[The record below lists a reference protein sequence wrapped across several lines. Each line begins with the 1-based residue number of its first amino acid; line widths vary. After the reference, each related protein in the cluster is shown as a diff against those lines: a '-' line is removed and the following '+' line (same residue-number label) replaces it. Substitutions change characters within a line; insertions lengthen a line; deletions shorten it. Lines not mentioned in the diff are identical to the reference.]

1 MYVIYPADEVV
12 SLTYSSQSLPRPR
25 QRPTLDIIYGPPPR
39 APYSALPLPRTP
51 TLSCDKTH
59 LKTAPPEPPE
69 RAPASPTPSLERPK
83 LRERTK
89 AKLLKKLGRHED
101 TEFGKIVRTPA
112 PDEFELPAPL
122 PTPAF
127 SRKNIFDRDFDAL
140 FEVANSPQFGAH
152 IRVTTPEPDRRSDL
166 SAAHFPTP
174 TASTLSLLPPRPQSE
189 PSSSPATSAR
199 TSTPS
204 TPTPQRSST
213 EGPPKPKKVS
223 FFRKLSRAREQS
235 VPPRS
240 TNMQQ
245 QPSVEMALR
254 ELTHP
259 THNEQLK
266 NQQQVTFKL
275 VKTVADFTT
284 QLSQLYE
291 HHSTELQVLVASF
304 RKRSSELRKERATCP
319 SSLFHTWE
327 TLLQEVEADVIGF
340 NNAAQSLERLV
351 STPLIERTFHMKV
364 QARKLF
370 AHREGCEV
378 ILGKADDQLNKS
390 RQDYRGAFLNYCN
403 NPTPATLAT
412 YYDSH
417 NTYVQQLTATNAM
430 LDQYHKHT
438 LPTIL
443 QELEEILT
451 DVTSAVS
458 EAICQEGE
466 IITDKSNNQ
475 LRRYESLCAQ
485 ARAVSSTAD
494 LAHLARTLLTA
505 TPPMRP
511 PKRAFLPPYPPDADD
526 PPLDVPAESMPPIL
540 RGEILL
546 DRMGG
551 QARVNYEQLKK
562 DAMDLEIQIKQLQ
575 ESLDQLGRHQSR
587 GIESNL
593 YNKVN
598 EIQEDISVKKYDY
611 RATQLHLAAVR
622 AQRELFA
629 AKADSGAAAVDR
641 KLSSSSAGS
650 MKNKW
655 LKAFR
660 SLKPPSA
667 PPPHAAPPD
676 KKNQMY
682 HAVSTVMAMRRN
694 GAARDAMRAGGD
706 SEAHNFQEYT
716 YKKITPCDVCSQVL
730 RGHTRQGLRCR
741 LCKLNVHTDCMPQ
754 VGRCQTKSRLLRRQK
769 STSEIESHRVLET
782 AFDDEKEEV
791 DQTYQVLKRANEIGK
806 PGGGGESRGGPVVRV
821 SAPDETPPARSPARP
836 SAGLAVAPQPVS
848 SSSAPHSPRRQKL
861 NLRMKSL
868 SLDSPECGE
877 LRRRPAR
884 DQTSQGSRVLCNCRA
899 VCMRHGFN
907 RINNYA
913 IHSYTRSSPSS
924 PVHSRRM
931 LTARVGRMSSVE
943 LPDEPDKSLS
953 SNSASPCPS
962 PVKQMSKH
970 QRLLPTNLYVVLYN
984 FKSRHADELDL
995 KAGYK
1000 VTVIDTSDPDWWK
1013 GKCLGKI
1020 GYFPSKYCTKLQAGE
1035 RALQVTHNLQ
1045 VSDGDT
1051 GMMLL
1056 RDQIVIQVGEEVDGM
1071 MLIRSGDNR
1080 QAVCPVKFLQEV

>member
-12 SLTYSSQSLPRPR
+12 SLTYSSPSAPRPR
-25 QRPTLDIIYGPPPR
+25 PRPTLDIIVDLPPHAPSEAQAPTPPPAPTR
-39 APYSALPLPRTP
+39 ALTVP
-51 TLSCDKTH
+51 
-59 LKTAPPEPPE
+59 KTAPPELAP
-69 RAPASPTPSLERPK
+69 RAPASPTPSSERPAK
-83 LRERTK
+83 PRDRTK
-89 AKLLKKLGRHED
+89 KLFKKLGRHED
-101 TEFGKIVRTPA
+101 NEFGKIVRTPA

-140 FEVANSPQFGAH
+140 FEVASTPEFCAN
-152 IRVTTPEPDRRSDL
+152 IRVTTPEPDRRSDV
-166 SAAHFPTP
+166 SAPHFPSP
-174 TASTLSLLPPRPQSE
+174 STSSLSLLPPRPQSE
-189 PSSSPATSAR
+189 PTAN
-199 TSTPS
+199 STPAQTSPQS
-204 TPTPQRSST
+204 TPPAQRSSI
-213 EGPPKPKKVS
+213 EGSSPKPKKVS
-223 FFRKLSRAREQS
+223 FFRKFSRSRET
-235 VPPRS
+235 PS
-240 TNMQQ
+240 TSAKMQ
-245 QPSVEMALR
+245 QPSIEMALR

-259 THNEQLK
+259 SHNEQLK

-284 QLSQLYE
+284 QLSQVYE
-291 HHSTELQVLVASF
+291 RHSSELQVLVATF
-304 RKRSSELRKERATCP
+304 RKRNSELRKERASCP

-327 TLLQEVEADVIGF
+327 TFLQEVDADVMGF
-340 NNAAQSLERLV
+340 NNAASSLERTV
-351 STPLIERTFHMKV
+351 AVPLIEKTFHMKV

-390 RQDYRGAFLNYCN
+390 RQEYRTAFLNYCDN
-403 NPTPATLAT
+403 ASPVNLAT

-417 NTYVQQLTATNAM
+417 NNYVQQLTATNAM
-430 LDQYHKHT
+430 IEQYHNHT

-451 DVTSAVS
+451 DVTTAVS
-458 EAICQEGE
+458 DAICQDGE
-466 IITDKSNNQ
+466 IMSEKCTHQ
-475 LRRYESLCAQ
+475 LRRYESLCTQ

-494 LAHLARTLLTA
+494 LAHLARTLLTNQ
-505 TPPMRP
+505 PPMRAP
-511 PKRAFLPPYPPDADD
+511 IRAFLPPYPPEPDD
-526 PPLDVPAESMPPIL
+526 SPIDVPAETMPPVL
-540 RGEILL
+540 RGEMLL

-551 QARVNYEQLKK
+551 GQARLNYEQLRK
-562 DAMDLEIQIKQLQ
+562 DAIDLELQIKQLQ
-575 ESLDQLGRHQSR
+575 EGLESLMRLQNR
-587 GIESNL
+587 GLESNI
-593 YNKVN
+593 YSKVN
-598 EIQEDISVKKYDY
+598 EIQEEISMKKYDY

-629 AKADSGAAAVDR
+629 AKADSSTVDR

-667 PPPHAAPPD
+667 PPPHAAPD
-676 KKNQMY
+676 K
-682 HAVSTVMAMRRN
+682 RN
-694 GAARDAMRAGGD
+694 GASRDAMRGVD

-741 LCKLNVHTDCMPQ
+741 VCKMNVHTDCMPQ
-754 VGRCQTKSRLLRRQK
+754 VGKCQTKSRLLRRQK
-769 STSEIESHRVLET
+769 STSEIEAHRVQDPGYEEET
-782 AFDDEKEEV
+782 
-791 DQTYQVLKRANEIGK
+791 
-806 PGGGGESRGGPVVRV
+806 
-821 SAPDETPPARSPARP
+821 
-836 SAGLAVAPQPVS
+836 
-848 SSSAPHSPRRQKL
+848 PHSPRRQKL

-884 DQTSQGSRVLCNCRA
+884 DQPSQSSKVLYNRTY
-899 VCMRHGFN
+899 CMRYGSL
-907 RINNYA
+907 RVNNAVYN
-913 IHSYTRSSPSS
+913 SQSSPSS
-924 PVHSRRM
+924 PVHSRRLLNTRM
-931 LTARVGRMSSVE
+931 GRMSSVE

-962 PVKQMSKH
+962 PVKQPTKH
-970 QRLLPTNLYVVLYN
+970 QRLLPTNLYVILYN

-1013 GKCLGKI
+1013 GKCLGKV

-1035 RALQVTHNLQ
+1035 RPLQVTHNLQ
-1045 VSDGDT
+1045 VTDGDN
-1051 GMMLL
+1051 GLMLL
-1056 RDQIVIQVGEEVDGM
+1056 RDQIVIQVGDEVDGM
-1071 MLIRSGDNR
+1071 VMIRAGDNR
-1080 QAVCPVKFLQEV
+1080 QGVCPVKFLQEV

>member
-12 SLTYSSQSLPRPR
+12 SLTYSSHSLPRPR
-25 QRPTLDIIYGPPPR
+25 QRPTLDILVGPLLSLPSSTHP
-39 APYSALPLPRTP
+39 LPLAP
-51 TLSCDKTH
+51 TLVCGNS
-59 LKTAPPEPPE
+59 LKTAPPEPAE
-69 RAPASPTPSLERPK
+69 RAPASPTPSLDRSSK
-83 LRERTK
+83 VRERTK
-89 AKLLKKLGRHED
+89 AKLFKKLGRHENND
-101 TEFGKIVRTPA
+101 FGKIVRTPA

-140 FEVANSPQFGAH
+140 FEVASTPQFGAN
-152 IRVTTPEPDRRSDL
+152 IRVTTPEPDHRPDV
-166 SAAHFPTP
+166 SASHFPSP
-174 TASTLSLLPPRPQSE
+174 AESSLSLLPPRPNSE
-189 PSSSPATSAR
+189 PTPSPGNSTR
-199 TSTPS
+199 TS
-204 TPTPQRSST
+204 TPQRSSL
-213 EGPPKPKKVS
+213 EGTNSKSKKVS
-223 FFRKLSRAREQS
+223 FFRRLGRSKDST
-235 VPPRS
+235 PPRRTS
-240 TNMQQ
+240 SFTMQ

-259 THNEQLK
+259 IHNEQLK

-275 VKTVADFTT
+275 VKTVSDFTT

-291 HHSTELQVLVASF
+291 RHSSELQILVANF
-304 RKRSSELRKERATCP
+304 RKRNSELRKERATCP

-327 TLLQEVEADVIGF
+327 TLLQEIEADVIGY
-340 NNAAQSLERLV
+340 NNASSSLERIV
-351 STPLIERTFHMKV
+351 ATPLIEKTFHMKV

-378 ILGKADDQLNKS
+378 ILGKADDQLTKS
-390 RQDYRGAFLNYCN
+390 RQDYRAAFLTYCN
-403 NPTPATLAT
+403 SPNSAALAT

-417 NTYVQQLTATNAM
+417 NNYVQQLTATNAM
-430 LDQYHKHT
+430 LEQYHKHT

-451 DVTSAVS
+451 EVTTAVS
-458 EAICQEGE
+458 DAICQGGE
-466 IITDKSNNQ
+466 IITEKCNTQ

-505 TPPMRP
+505 QPPMKP
-511 PKRAFLPPYPPDADD
+511 PKRAFLPPYPPEPDD
-526 PPLDVPAESMPPIL
+526 PPLDVPAESMPPVL
-540 RGEILL
+540 REEMLL
-546 DRMGG
+546 DRMAGG
-551 QARVNYEQLKK
+551 QARLSYEQLRK
-562 DAMDLEIQIKQLQ
+562 DAQDLETQIKLLQ
-575 ESLDQLGRHQSR
+575 DGLDSLARHQNR
-587 GIESNL
+587 GLENSV
-593 YNKVN
+593 YSKVN
-598 EIQEDISVKKYDY
+598 EIQEDMSIKKYEY

-622 AQRELFA
+622 AQRDLFA
-629 AKADSGAAAVDR
+629 AKADSASGVDR

-667 PPPHAAPPD
+667 PPPHVPD

-694 GAARDAMRAGGD
+694 GAARESMRSGD

-741 LCKLNVHTDCMPQ
+741 LCKMNVHTDCMPQ
-754 VGRCQTKSRLLRRQK
+754 VGKCQTKSRLLRRQK
-769 STSEIESHRVLET
+769 STSEIESHRVQET
-782 AFDDEKEEV
+782 AFEDERAGDGWLPGQRLTKISFKKSVEFDD
-791 DQTYQVLKRANEIGK
+791 DFD
-806 PGGGGESRGGPVVRV
+806 SFC
-821 SAPDETPPARSPARP
+821 DE
-836 SAGLAVAPQPVS
+836 
-848 SSSAPHSPRRQKL
+848 APHSPRRQKL

-884 DQTSQGSRVLCNCRA
+884 DQQPSQGSRVLCYCRA
-899 VCMRHGFN
+899 NCMRYGFP
-907 RINNYA
+907 RISN
-913 IHSYTRSSPSS
+913 HLVHRYTCSSPSS
-924 PVHSRRM
+924 PVHSRKLLNTRG
-931 LTARVGRMSSVE
+931 GRMSSVE

-962 PVKQMSKH
+962 PVKQQSKH
-970 QRLLPTNLYVVLYN
+970 QRLLPTNLYVILYN

-1035 RALQVTHNLQ
+1035 RPLQVTHNLQ
-1045 VSDGDT
+1045 VSDGDN
-1051 GMMLL
+1051 GLMLL
-1056 RDQIVIQVGEEVDGM
+1056 RDQIVIQVGDEVDGM
-1071 MLIRSGDNR
+1071 VMIRSGDNR
-1080 QAVCPVKFLQEV
+1080 QGVCPIKFLQEV

>member
-12 SLTYSSQSLPRPR
+12 SLTYSSPSAPRPR
-25 QRPTLDIIYGPPPR
+25 PRPTLDIIVDLPPHAPSEAQAPTPPPAPTR
-39 APYSALPLPRTP
+39 ALTVP
-51 TLSCDKTH
+51 
-59 LKTAPPEPPE
+59 KTAPPELAP
-69 RAPASPTPSLERPK
+69 RAPASPTPSSERPAK
-83 LRERTK
+83 PRDRTK
-89 AKLLKKLGRHED
+89 KLFKKLGRHED
-101 TEFGKIVRTPA
+101 NEFGKIVRTPA

-140 FEVANSPQFGAH
+140 FEVASTPEFCAN
-152 IRVTTPEPDRRSDL
+152 IRVTTPEPDRRSDV
-166 SAAHFPTP
+166 SAPHFPSP
-174 TASTLSLLPPRPQSE
+174 STSSLSLLPPRPQSE
-189 PSSSPATSAR
+189 PTAN
-199 TSTPS
+199 STPAQTSPQS
-204 TPTPQRSST
+204 TPPAQRSSI
-213 EGPPKPKKVS
+213 EGSSPKPKKVS
-223 FFRKLSRAREQS
+223 FFRKFSRSRET
-235 VPPRS
+235 PS
-240 TNMQQ
+240 TSAKMQ
-245 QPSVEMALR
+245 QPSIEMALR

-259 THNEQLK
+259 SHNEQLK

-284 QLSQLYE
+284 QLSQVYE
-291 HHSTELQVLVASF
+291 RHSSELQVLVATF
-304 RKRSSELRKERATCP
+304 RKRNSELRKERASCP

-327 TLLQEVEADVIGF
+327 TFLQEVDADVMGF
-340 NNAAQSLERLV
+340 NNAASSLERTV
-351 STPLIERTFHMKV
+351 AVPLIEKTFHMKV

-390 RQDYRGAFLNYCN
+390 RQEYRTAFLNYCDN
-403 NPTPATLAT
+403 ASPVNLAT

-417 NTYVQQLTATNAM
+417 NNYVQQLTATNAM
-430 LDQYHKHT
+430 IEQYHNHT

-451 DVTSAVS
+451 DVTTAVS
-458 EAICQEGE
+458 DAICQDGE
-466 IITDKSNNQ
+466 IMSEKCTHQ
-475 LRRYESLCAQ
+475 LRRYESLCTQ

-494 LAHLARTLLTA
+494 LAHLARTLLTNQ
-505 TPPMRP
+505 PPMRAP
-511 PKRAFLPPYPPDADD
+511 IRAFLPPYPPEPDD
-526 PPLDVPAESMPPIL
+526 SPIDVPAETMPPVL
-540 RGEILL
+540 RGEMLL

-551 QARVNYEQLKK
+551 GQARLNYEQLRK
-562 DAMDLEIQIKQLQ
+562 DAIDLELQIKQLQ
-575 ESLDQLGRHQSR
+575 EGLESLMRLQNR
-587 GIESNL
+587 GLESNI
-593 YNKVN
+593 YSKVN
-598 EIQEDISVKKYDY
+598 EIQEEISMKKYDY

-629 AKADSGAAAVDR
+629 AKADSSTVDR

-667 PPPHAAPPD
+667 PPPHAAPD
-676 KKNQMY
+676 K
-682 HAVSTVMAMRRN
+682 RN
-694 GAARDAMRAGGD
+694 GASRDAMRGVD

-741 LCKLNVHTDCMPQ
+741 VCKMNVHTDCMPQ
-754 VGRCQTKSRLLRRQK
+754 VGKCQTKSRLLRRQK
-769 STSEIESHRVLET
+769 STSEIEAHRVQDPGYEE
-782 AFDDEKEEV
+782 EKEEV
-791 DQTYQVLKRANEIGK
+791 DLTYQVLKRANEIAK
-806 PGGGGESRGGPVVRV
+806 PGGPVVRV
-821 SAPDETPPARSPARP
+821 SAPEEPPPSRSPARP
-836 SAGLAVAPQPVS
+836 STGLAVAPQQIS
-848 SSSAPHSPRRQKL
+848 SSSGSMRNSKSAQMLRQADRASPSPIPAPHSPRRQKL

-884 DQTSQGSRVLCNCRA
+884 DQPSQSSKVL
-899 VCMRHGFN
+899 
-907 RINNYA
+907 
-913 IHSYTRSSPSS
+913 SPSS
-924 PVHSRRM
+924 PVHSRRLLNTRM
-931 LTARVGRMSSVE
+931 GRMSSVE

-962 PVKQMSKH
+962 PVKQPTKH
-970 QRLLPTNLYVVLYN
+970 QRLLPTNLYVILYN

-1013 GKCLGKI
+1013 GKCLGKV

-1035 RALQVTHNLQ
+1035 RPLQVTHNLQ
-1045 VSDGDT
+1045 VTDGDN
-1051 GMMLL
+1051 GLMLL
-1056 RDQIVIQVGEEVDGM
+1056 RDQIVIQVGDEVDGM
-1071 MLIRSGDNR
+1071 VMIRAGDNR
-1080 QAVCPVKFLQEV
+1080 QGVCPVKFLQEV

>member
-12 SLTYSSQSLPRPR
+12 SLTYSSHSLPRPR
-25 QRPTLDIIYGPPPR
+25 QRPTLDIIFGPPP
-39 APYSALPLPRTP
+39 PVPSSANFLTP
-51 TLSCDKTH
+51 TPTPPRAASVP
-59 LKTAPPEPPE
+59 KTAPPEPAE
-69 RAPASPTPSLERPK
+69 RTPASPTPSLERPAK

-101 TEFGKIVRTPA
+101 NEFGKIIRTPA

-140 FEVANSPQFGAH
+140 FEVASTPEFCAN
-152 IRVTTPEPDRRSDL
+152 IRVTTPEPDRRSDV
-166 SAAHFPTP
+166 SAAHFPSP
-174 TASTLSLLPPRPQSE
+174 TASSLSLLPPRPQSE
-189 PSSSPATSAR
+189 PAPSSSPSPSAR
-199 TSTPS
+199 TSSLS
-204 TPTPQRSST
+204 TPPTQRSSF
-213 EGPPKPKKVS
+213 EAGSNSKPKKVS
-223 FFRKLSRAREQS
+223 FFRKLSRAKEASPSR
-235 VPPRS
+235 PA
-240 TNMQQ
+240 TMQ
-245 QPSVEMALR
+245 QPSIEMALR

-259 THNEQLK
+259 AHNDQLK

-275 VKTVADFTT
+275 VKTVTDFTT

-291 HHSTELQVLVASF
+291 RHSSELQLLVSTF
-304 RKRSSELRKERATCP
+304 RKRNSDLRKERASCP

-327 TLLQEVEADVIGF
+327 TLLQEVEADVVCY
-340 NNAAQSLERLV
+340 NNAASSLERV
-351 STPLIERTFHMKV
+351 VATPLLEKTFHMKV

-390 RQDYRGAFLNYCN
+390 RQDYRTAFLNYCN
-403 NPTPATLAT
+403 NSNPVNLAT

-417 NTYVQQLTATNAM
+417 NNYVQQLTATNAM
-430 LDQYHKHT
+430 IEQYHKHT

-451 DVTSAVS
+451 DVTTAVS
-458 EAICQEGE
+458 DAICQEGE
-466 IITDKSNNQ
+466 IMTDKSNNQ

-494 LAHLARTLLTA
+494 LAHLARTLLTNQ
-505 TPPMRP
+505 PPMRTP
-511 PKRAFLPPYPPDADD
+511 LRAFLPPYPPEPDD
-526 PPLDVPAESMPPIL
+526 PPLDVAAESMPPVL
-540 RGEILL
+540 RGEMLL

-551 QARVNYEQLKK
+551 GQARLNYEQLRK
-562 DAMDLEIQIKQLQ
+562 DAQDLELQIKQLQ
-575 ESLDQLGRHQSR
+575 DGLDSLARLQARSLEGS
-587 GIESNL
+587 L

-629 AKADSGAAAVDR
+629 AKADSSTTAADR

-694 GAARDAMRAGGD
+694 GAARDMRSGGD
-706 SEAHNFQEYT
+706 TDAHNFQEYT

-741 LCKLNVHTDCMPQ
+741 ICKMNVHTDCMPQ
-754 VGRCQTKSRLLRRQK
+754 VGKCQTKSRLLRRQK
-769 STSEIESHRVLET
+769 STSEIEAHRIQDA
-782 AFDDEKEEV
+782 AFDEEKEEV
-791 DQTYQVLKRANEIGK
+791 DQTYQVLKRANEIAK
-806 PGGGGESRGGPVVRV
+806 PGGGAGGGGPIVRV
-821 SAPDETPPARSPARP
+821 SAPEEPPPARSPARP

-877 LRRRPAR
+877 LRRRPR
-884 DQTSQGSRVLCNCRA
+884 DQPSQGDYRTY
-899 VCMRHGFN
+899 CMKYGSN
-907 RINNYA
+907 RISNPMFHN
-913 IHSYTRSSPSS
+913 HVHTQSSPSS
-924 PVHSRRM
+924 PVHSRR
-931 LTARVGRMSSVE
+931 LLSARGGRMSSVE

-962 PVKQMSKH
+962 PVKQHSKH
-970 QRLLPTNLYVVLYN
+970 QRLLPTNLYVILYN

-1000 VTVIDTSDPDWWK
+1000 VTVIDTTDPDWWK

-1020 GYFPSKYCTKLQAGE
+1020 GYFPSKYCMRLQAGE
-1035 RALQVTHNLQ
+1035 RPLQVTHNLQ
-1045 VSDGDT
+1045 VSDGDN
-1051 GMMLL
+1051 GLMLL
-1056 RDQIVIQVGEEVDGM
+1056 RDQIVVQVGDEVDGM
-1071 MLIRSGDNR
+1071 VMIRNGDNR
-1080 QAVCPVKFLQEV
+1080 TGVCPVKFLQEV

>member
-12 SLTYSSQSLPRPR
+12 SLTYSSHSLPRPR
-25 QRPTLDIIYGPPPR
+25 QRPTLDLIFGPPP
-39 APYSALPLPRTP
+39 PVPSSANFLTP
-51 TLSCDKTH
+51 TPAPPRAASVP
-59 LKTAPPEPPE
+59 KTAPPEPAE
-69 RAPASPTPSLERPK
+69 RAPASPTPSLERPAK

-101 TEFGKIVRTPA
+101 NEFGKIIRTPA

-140 FEVANSPQFGAH
+140 FEVASTPEFCAN
-152 IRVTTPEPDRRSDL
+152 IRVTTPEPDRRSDV
-166 SAAHFPTP
+166 SAAHFPSP
-174 TASTLSLLPPRPQSE
+174 TSSSLSLLPPRPQSE
-189 PSSSPATSAR
+189 PAPSSSPSPSAR
-199 TSTPS
+199 TSSLS
-204 TPTPQRSST
+204 TPPTQRSSF
-213 EGPPKPKKVS
+213 EGSNSKPKKVS
-223 FFRKLSRAREQS
+223 FFRKLSRAKEPSPSR
-235 VPPRS
+235 PP
-240 TNMQQ
+240 TMQ
-245 QPSVEMALR
+245 QPSIEMALR

-259 THNEQLK
+259 AHNDQLK

-275 VKTVADFTT
+275 VKTVTDFTT

-291 HHSTELQVLVASF
+291 RHSSELQLLVSTF
-304 RKRSSELRKERATCP
+304 RKRNSDLRKERASCP

-327 TLLQEVEADVIGF
+327 TLLQEVEADVVCY
-340 NNAAQSLERLV
+340 NNAASSLERV
-351 STPLIERTFHMKV
+351 VATPLIEKTFHMKV

-390 RQDYRGAFLNYCN
+390 RQDYRTAFLNYCN
-403 NPTPATLAT
+403 NSNPVNLAT

-417 NTYVQQLTATNAM
+417 NNYVQQLTATNAM
-430 LDQYHKHT
+430 IEQYHKHT

-451 DVTSAVS
+451 DVTTAVS
-458 EAICQEGE
+458 DAICQEGE
-466 IITDKSNNQ
+466 IMTDKSNNQ

-494 LAHLARTLLTA
+494 LAHLARTLLNNQ
-505 TPPMRP
+505 PPMRTP
-511 PKRAFLPPYPPDADD
+511 LRAFLPPYPPEPDD
-526 PPLDVPAESMPPIL
+526 PPLDVAAESMPPVL
-540 RGEILL
+540 RGEMLL

-551 QARVNYEQLKK
+551 GQARLNYEQLRK
-562 DAMDLEIQIKQLQ
+562 DAQDLELQIKQLQ
-575 ESLDQLGRHQSR
+575 DGLDSLARLQARSLEGSM
-587 GIESNL
+587 

-629 AKADSGAAAVDR
+629 AKADSSTTAADR

-694 GAARDAMRAGGD
+694 GAARDMRSGGD
-706 SEAHNFQEYT
+706 TDAHNFQEYT

-741 LCKLNVHTDCMPQ
+741 ICKMNVHTDCMPQ
-754 VGRCQTKSRLLRRQK
+754 VGKCQTKSRLLRRQK
-769 STSEIESHRVLET
+769 STSEIEAHRIQDA
-782 AFDDEKEEV
+782 AFDEESSMRNS
-791 DQTYQVLKRANEIGK
+791 K
-806 PGGGGESRGGPVVRV
+806 
-821 SAPDETPPARSPARP
+821 SAQMLRQADRTSPLPA
-836 SAGLAVAPQPVS
+836 
-848 SSSAPHSPRRQKL
+848 
-861 NLRMKSL
+861 
-868 SLDSPECGE
+868 
-877 LRRRPAR
+877 
-884 DQTSQGSRVLCNCRA
+884 
-899 VCMRHGFN
+899 
-907 RINNYA
+907 
-913 IHSYTRSSPSS
+913 PSS
-924 PVHSRRM
+924 PVHSRR
-931 LTARVGRMSSVE
+931 LLSARGGRMSSVE

-962 PVKQMSKH
+962 PVKQHSKH
-970 QRLLPTNLYVVLYN
+970 QRLLPTNLYVILYN

-1000 VTVIDTSDPDWWK
+1000 VTVIDTTDPDWWK

-1020 GYFPSKYCTKLQAGE
+1020 GYFPSKYCMRLQAGE
-1035 RALQVTHNLQ
+1035 RPLQVTHNLQ
-1045 VSDGDT
+1045 VSDGDN
-1051 GMMLL
+1051 GLMLL
-1056 RDQIVIQVGEEVDGM
+1056 RDQIVVQVGDEVDGM
-1071 MLIRSGDNR
+1071 VMIRNGDNR
-1080 QAVCPVKFLQEV
+1080 TGVCPVKFLQEV

>member
-12 SLTYSSQSLPRPR
+12 SLTYSSHSLPRPR
-25 QRPTLDIIYGPPPR
+25 QRPTLDIIIGPPPPSPR
-39 APYSALPLPRTP
+39 SANLPTP
-51 TLSCDKTH
+51 TPAPPRATSVP
-59 LKTAPPEPPE
+59 KTAPPEPAE
-69 RAPASPTPSLERPK
+69 RAPASPSPSLERPAK
-83 LRERTK
+83 QRERTK
-89 AKLLKKLGRHED
+89 ATKLFKKLGRHED

-140 FEVANSPQFGAH
+140 FEVASTPEFCAN
-152 IRVTTPEPDRRSDL
+152 IRVTTPEPDRRSDV
-166 SAAHFPTP
+166 SAAHFPSP
-174 TASTLSLLPPRPQSE
+174 TASSLSLLPPRPYSE
-189 PSSSPATSAR
+189 PAPSSSPTLSAR
-199 TSTPS
+199 TSSLS
-204 TPTPQRSST
+204 TPPTQRSSF
-213 EGPPKPKKVS
+213 EGTNSKPKKVS
-223 FFRKLSRAREQS
+223 FFRKLSRAKDPSPAR
-235 VPPRS
+235 PA
-240 TNMQQ
+240 TMQ
-245 QPSVEMALR
+245 QPSLEMALR

-291 HHSTELQVLVASF
+291 RHSSELQILVATF
-304 RKRSSELRKERATCP
+304 RKRNSDLRKERATCP

-327 TLLQEVEADVIGF
+327 TLLQEVEADVVGCS
-340 NNAAQSLERLV
+340 NASSSLERV
-351 STPLIERTFHMKV
+351 VATPLIEKTFHMKV

-370 AHREGCEV
+370 AHREGCEL
-378 ILGKADDQLNKS
+378 ILSKADDQLNKS
-390 RQDYRGAFLNYCN
+390 RQDYRTAFLNYCN
-403 NPTPATLAT
+403 NSNPTNLAT

-417 NTYVQQLTATNAM
+417 NTYVQQLIATNAM
-430 LDQYHKHT
+430 IEQYHRHT

-451 DVTSAVS
+451 DVTTAVS
-458 EAICQEGE
+458 DAICQEGE
-466 IITDKSNNQ
+466 IITDKSTNQ
-475 LRRYESLCAQ
+475 LRRYESLCAH

-494 LAHLARTLLTA
+494 LAHLARTLLNNQ
-505 TPPMRP
+505 PPMRT
-511 PKRAFLPPYPPDADD
+511 PKRAFMPPYPPEPDD
-526 PPLDVPAESMPPIL
+526 PPLDVAAECMPPVL
-540 RGEILL
+540 RGEMLL
-546 DRMGG
+546 DRMAGG
-551 QARVNYEQLKK
+551 QARLNYEQLRK
-562 DAMDLEIQIKQLQ
+562 DAIDLEIQIKQLQ
-575 ESLDQLGRHQSR
+575 DGLDALARVQSR
-587 GIESNL
+587 SLESSI
-593 YNKVN
+593 YSKVN
-598 EIQEDISVKKYDY
+598 EIQEEISMKKYDY

-629 AKADSGAAAVDR
+629 AKADSSTAAADR

-667 PPPHAAPPD
+667 PLPHAAPPD

-694 GAARDAMRAGGD
+694 GAARDLRGD
-706 SEAHNFQEYT
+706 SDAHNFQEYT

-741 LCKLNVHTDCMPQ
+741 LCKMNVHTDCMPQ

-769 STSEIESHRVLET
+769 STSEIEAHRIQEA
-782 AFDDEKEEV
+782 AFDEESSMRNS
-791 DQTYQVLKRANEIGK
+791 K
-806 PGGGGESRGGPVVRV
+806 
-821 SAPDETPPARSPARP
+821 SAQMLRQADRTSPLP
-836 SAGLAVAPQPVS
+836 
-848 SSSAPHSPRRQKL
+848 APHSPRRQKL

-877 LRRRPAR
+877 LRRRPR
-884 DQTSQGSRVLCNCRA
+884 DQPSQGSRVLCDYRTYS
-899 VCMRHGFN
+899 MRYGSH
-907 RINNYA
+907 RISNHTK
-913 IHSYTRSSPSS
+913 IHHFATSQSQSSPSS
-924 PVHSRRM
+924 PVHSRRH
-931 LTARVGRMSSVE
+931 LSARGGRMSSVE

-962 PVKQMSKH
+962 PVKQHSKH
-970 QRLLPTNLYVVLYN
+970 QRLLPTNLYVILYN

-1035 RALQVTHNLQ
+1035 RPLQVTHNLQ
-1045 VSDGDT
+1045 VSDGDN
-1051 GMMLL
+1051 GLMLL
-1056 RDQIVIQVGEEVDGM
+1056 RDQIVIQVGDEVDGM
-1071 MLIRSGDNR
+1071 VMIRSGDNR
-1080 QAVCPVKFLQEV
+1080 QGVCPVKFLQEV

>member
-12 SLTYSSQSLPRPR
+12 SLTYSSHSLPRPR
-25 QRPTLDIIYGPPPR
+25 QRPTLDILVGPLLSLPSSTHP
-39 APYSALPLPRTP
+39 LPLAP
-51 TLSCDKTH
+51 TLVCGNS
-59 LKTAPPEPPE
+59 LKTAPPEPAE
-69 RAPASPTPSLERPK
+69 RAPASPTPSLDRSSK
-83 LRERTK
+83 VRERTK
-89 AKLLKKLGRHED
+89 AKLFKKLGRHENND
-101 TEFGKIVRTPA
+101 FGKIVRTPA

-140 FEVANSPQFGAH
+140 FEVASTPQFGAN
-152 IRVTTPEPDRRSDL
+152 IRVTTPEPDHRPDV
-166 SAAHFPTP
+166 SASHFPSP
-174 TASTLSLLPPRPQSE
+174 AESSLSLLPPRPNSE
-189 PSSSPATSAR
+189 PTPSPGNSTR
-199 TSTPS
+199 TS
-204 TPTPQRSST
+204 TPQRSSL
-213 EGPPKPKKVS
+213 EGTNSKSKKVS
-223 FFRKLSRAREQS
+223 FFRRLGRSKDST
-235 VPPRS
+235 PPRRTS
-240 TNMQQ
+240 SFTMQ

-259 THNEQLK
+259 IHNEQLK

-275 VKTVADFTT
+275 VKTVSDFTT

-291 HHSTELQVLVASF
+291 RHSSELQILVANF
-304 RKRSSELRKERATCP
+304 RKRNSELRKERATCP

-327 TLLQEVEADVIGF
+327 TLLQEIEADVIGY
-340 NNAAQSLERLV
+340 NNASSSLERIV
-351 STPLIERTFHMKV
+351 ATPLIEKTFHMKV

-378 ILGKADDQLNKS
+378 ILGKADDQLTKS
-390 RQDYRGAFLNYCN
+390 RQDYRAAFLTYCN
-403 NPTPATLAT
+403 SPNSAALAT

-417 NTYVQQLTATNAM
+417 NNYVQQLTATNAM
-430 LDQYHKHT
+430 LEQYHKHT

-451 DVTSAVS
+451 EVTTAVS
-458 EAICQEGE
+458 DAICQGGE
-466 IITDKSNNQ
+466 IITEKCNTQ

-505 TPPMRP
+505 QPPMKP
-511 PKRAFLPPYPPDADD
+511 PKRAFLPPYPPEPDD
-526 PPLDVPAESMPPIL
+526 PPLDVPAESMPPVL
-540 RGEILL
+540 REEMLL
-546 DRMGG
+546 DRMAGG
-551 QARVNYEQLKK
+551 QARLSYEQLRK
-562 DAMDLEIQIKQLQ
+562 DAQDLETQIKLLQ
-575 ESLDQLGRHQSR
+575 DGLDSLARHQNR
-587 GIESNL
+587 GLENSV
-593 YNKVN
+593 YSKVN
-598 EIQEDISVKKYDY
+598 EIQEDMSIKKYEY

-622 AQRELFA
+622 AQRDLFA
-629 AKADSGAAAVDR
+629 AKADSASGVDR

-667 PPPHAAPPD
+667 PPPHVPD

-694 GAARDAMRAGGD
+694 GAARESMRSGD

-741 LCKLNVHTDCMPQ
+741 LCKMNVHTDCMPQ
-754 VGRCQTKSRLLRRQK
+754 VGKCQTKSRLLRRQK
-769 STSEIESHRVLET
+769 STSEIESHRVQET
-782 AFDDEKEEV
+782 AFEDEKEEV
-791 DQTYQVLKRANEIGK
+791 DQTYQVLKRANEISK
-806 PGGGGESRGGPVVRV
+806 PGGGGPVVRV
-821 SAPDETPPARSPARP
+821 SAPEECPAARSPARP
-836 SAGLAVAPQPVS
+836 SAGLAVAPQPLS

-884 DQTSQGSRVLCNCRA
+884 DQQPSQGSRVLCYCRA
-899 VCMRHGFN
+899 NCMRYGFP
-907 RINNYA
+907 RISN
-913 IHSYTRSSPSS
+913 HLVHRYTCSSPSS
-924 PVHSRRM
+924 PVHSRKLLNTRG
-931 LTARVGRMSSVE
+931 GRMSSVE

-962 PVKQMSKH
+962 PVKQQSKH
-970 QRLLPTNLYVVLYN
+970 QRLLPTNLYVILYN

-1035 RALQVTHNLQ
+1035 RPLQVTHNLQ
-1045 VSDGDT
+1045 VSDGDN
-1051 GMMLL
+1051 GLMLL
-1056 RDQIVIQVGEEVDGM
+1056 RDQIVIQVGDEVDGM
-1071 MLIRSGDNR
+1071 VMIRSGDNR
-1080 QAVCPVKFLQEV
+1080 QGVCPIKFLQEV

>member
-1 MYVIYPADEVV
+1 MYVIYPAEEVV

-25 QRPTLDIIYGPPPR
+25 QRPTLDIIIGPPPPAPSSARPPPPTPAPPR
-39 APYSALPLPRTP
+39 AVAVP
-51 TLSCDKTH
+51 
-59 LKTAPPEPPE
+59 KTAPPEPAE
-69 RAPASPTPSLERPK
+69 RAPASPTPSLERPAK

-89 AKLLKKLGRHED
+89 KNLLKKLGRHENN
-101 TEFGKIVRTPA
+101 EFGKIVRTPA

-140 FEVANSPQFGAH
+140 FEVASTPQFGAN
-152 IRVTTPEPDRRSDL
+152 IRVTTPEPDRRLDVT
-166 SAAHFPTP
+166 ATHFPSP
-174 TASTLSLLPPRPQSE
+174 STSSLSSLPPRPNSDSAAT
-189 PSSSPATSAR
+189 PSPAPSVGTSL
-199 TSTPS
+199 PS
-204 TPTPQRSST
+204 TPPTQRSSF
-213 EGPPKPKKVS
+213 EGPNSKKKVS
-223 FFRKLSRAREQS
+223 FFRFSLSRSKEPT
-235 VPPRS
+235 PPRV
-240 TNMQQ
+240 TMMQ

-259 THNEQLK
+259 AHNEQLK

-284 QLSQLYE
+284 QMSQLYE
-291 HHSTELQVLVASF
+291 RHSAELQVLVANF
-304 RKRSSELRKERATCP
+304 RKRNSELRKERATCP

-327 TLLQEVEADVIGF
+327 TLLQEVEADVVGYS
-340 NNAAQSLERLV
+340 NASANLQHV
-351 STPLIERTFHMKV
+351 VATPLIDRTYHMKI

-378 ILGKADDQLNKS
+378 ILGKADDQLIKS
-390 RQDYRGAFLNYCN
+390 RQDYRAAFLNYCN
-403 NPTPATLAT
+403 NSNPAALAT

-430 LDQYHKHT
+430 IEQYHRHT

-451 DVTSAVS
+451 DVTTVVS
-458 EAICQEGE
+458 DAICQEGE
-466 IITDKSNNQ
+466 IISEKSNNQ

-494 LAHLARTLLTA
+494 LAHLARTLLTSQ
-505 TPPMRP
+505 PPMRT
-511 PKRAFLPPYPPDADD
+511 PKRAFLPPYPPEPDD
-526 PPLDVPAESMPPIL
+526 PPLDVAAEVMPPVL
-540 RGEILL
+540 RGEMLL

-551 QARVNYEQLKK
+551 GQARLSYEQLRK
-562 DAMDLEIQIKQLQ
+562 DAQDLEMEIKQLQ
-575 ESLDQLGRHQSR
+575 DSMDVLARQQSR
-587 GIESNL
+587 SLESNQ

-598 EIQEDISVKKYDY
+598 EIQEEISLKKYDY

-629 AKADSGAAAVDR
+629 AKADSGTAAADR

-676 KKNQMY
+676 K
-682 HAVSTVMAMRRN
+682 RN
-694 GAARDAMRAGGD
+694 GATRDGMRAGGD
-706 SEAHNFQEYT
+706 TDAHNFQEYT

-741 LCKLNVHTDCMPQ
+741 LCKMNVHTDCMPS
-754 VGRCQTKSRLLRRQK
+754 VGKCQTKSRLLRRQK
-769 STSEIESHRVLET
+769 STSEIEAHRVQELPYDE
-782 AFDDEKEEV
+782 EKEEV
-791 DQTYQVLKRANEIGK
+791 DQTYQVLKRANEIAK
-806 PGGGGESRGGPVVRV
+806 PGGGDSRGGPVVRV
-821 SAPDETPPARSPARP
+821 SAPEEPPPARSPARP
-836 SAGLAVAPQPVS
+836 TAGLAVAPQQIS

-877 LRRRPAR
+877 LRRRPQR
-884 DQTSQGSRVLCNCRA
+884 DQPAQGSRVLCNTRA
-899 VCMRHGFN
+899 TSMR
-907 RINNYA
+907 YA
-913 IHSYTRSSPSS
+913 PSKISSNTFQYYTRSSPSS
-924 PVHSRRM
+924 PVHGRR
-931 LTARVGRMSSVE
+931 LLSAKGGRMSSVE
-943 LPDEPDKSLS
+943 LPDEPERSLS

-962 PVKQMSKH
+962 PVKQPSKH
-970 QRLLPTNLYVVLYN
+970 QRLLPTNLYVILYN

-1035 RALQVTHNLQ
+1035 RPLQVTHNLQ
-1045 VSDGDT
+1045 VSDGDN
-1051 GMMLL
+1051 GLMLL
-1056 RDQIVIQVGEEVDGM
+1056 RDQIVIQVGDEVDGM
-1071 MLIRSGDNR
+1071 VMIRSGDNR
-1080 QAVCPVKFLQEV
+1080 QGVCPVKFLQEV

>member
-12 SLTYSSQSLPRPR
+12 SLTYSSPSAPRPR
-25 QRPTLDIIYGPPPR
+25 PRPTLDIIVDLPPHAPSEAQAPTPPPAPTR
-39 APYSALPLPRTP
+39 A
-51 TLSCDKTH
+51 LSVP
-59 LKTAPPEPPE
+59 KTAPPELAPG
-69 RAPASPTPSLERPK
+69 APASPTPSTERPAK
-83 LRERTK
+83 PRDRTK
-89 AKLLKKLGRHED
+89 KLFKKLGRHED
-101 TEFGKIVRTPA
+101 NEFGKIIRTPA
-112 PDEFELPAPL
+112 PDEFEFPAPL

-140 FEVANSPQFGAH
+140 FEVASTPEFCAN
-152 IRVTTPEPDRRSDL
+152 IRVTTPEPDRRSDV
-166 SAAHFPTP
+166 SAPHFPSP
-174 TASTLSLLPPRPQSE
+174 SASSLSLLPPRPQSE
-189 PSSSPATSAR
+189 PTANSTMAQTSPH
-199 TSTPS
+199 STP
-204 TPTPQRSST
+204 PAQRSSF
-213 EGPPKPKKVS
+213 EGSSPKPKKVS
-223 FFRKLSRAREQS
+223 FFRKFSRSRET
-235 VPPRS
+235 PS
-240 TNMQQ
+240 TSAKMQ
-245 QPSVEMALR
+245 QPSIEMALR

-259 THNEQLK
+259 SHNEQLK

-284 QLSQLYE
+284 QLSQVYE
-291 HHSTELQVLVASF
+291 RHASELQVLIATF
-304 RKRSSELRKERATCP
+304 RKRNSELKKERASCP

-327 TLLQEVEADVIGF
+327 TFLQEVDADVVGF
-340 NNAAQSLERLV
+340 NNAASSLETTV
-351 STPLIERTFHMKV
+351 AVPLIEKTFHMKV

-390 RQDYRGAFLNYCN
+390 RQEYRTAFLNYCDN
-403 NPTPATLAT
+403 ASPVNLAT

-417 NTYVQQLTATNAM
+417 NNYVQQLTATNAM
-430 LDQYHKHT
+430 IEQYHNHT

-451 DVTSAVS
+451 DVTTAVS
-458 EAICQEGE
+458 DAICQEGE
-466 IITDKSNNQ
+466 IMSEKCNHQ
-475 LRRYESLCAQ
+475 LRRYESLCTQ

-494 LAHLARTLLTA
+494 LAHLARTLMTNQ
-505 TPPMRP
+505 PPMRAP
-511 PKRAFLPPYPPDADD
+511 MRAFMPPYPPEPDD
-526 PPLDVPAESMPPIL
+526 PPIDVPAESMPPVL
-540 RGEILL
+540 RGEMLL

-551 QARVNYEQLKK
+551 GQARLNYEQLRK
-562 DAMDLEIQIKQLQ
+562 DAIDLELQIKQLQ
-575 ESLDQLGRHQSR
+575 EGLESLMRLQNR
-587 GIESNL
+587 GLESNI
-593 YNKVN
+593 YSKVN
-598 EIQEDISVKKYDY
+598 EIQEEISMKKYDY

-629 AKADSGAAAVDR
+629 AKADSSTVDR

-667 PPPHAAPPD
+667 PPPHGAPD

-694 GAARDAMRAGGD
+694 GASRDAMRGID

-741 LCKLNVHTDCMPQ
+741 ICKMNVHTDCMPQ
-754 VGRCQTKSRLLRRQK
+754 VGKCQTKSRLLRRQK
-769 STSEIESHRVLET
+769 STSEIEAHRVQDPGYEEET
-782 AFDDEKEEV
+782 
-791 DQTYQVLKRANEIGK
+791 
-806 PGGGGESRGGPVVRV
+806 
-821 SAPDETPPARSPARP
+821 
-836 SAGLAVAPQPVS
+836 
-848 SSSAPHSPRRQKL
+848 PHSPRRQKL

-884 DQTSQGSRVLCNCRA
+884 DQPSQSSKVLYNRTY
-899 VCMRHGFN
+899 CMRYGSL
-907 RINNYA
+907 RVNNAVYN
-913 IHSYTRSSPSS
+913 SQSSPSS
-924 PVHSRRM
+924 PVHSRR
-931 LTARVGRMSSVE
+931 LLNTRVGRMSSVE

-962 PVKQMSKH
+962 PVKQPMKH
-970 QRLLPTNLYVVLYN
+970 QRLLPTNLYVILYN

-1013 GKCLGKI
+1013 GKCLGKV

-1035 RALQVTHNLQ
+1035 RPLQVTHNLQ
-1045 VSDGDT
+1045 VSDGDN
-1051 GMMLL
+1051 GLMLL
-1056 RDQIVIQVGEEVDGM
+1056 RDQIVIQVGDEVDGM
-1071 MLIRSGDNR
+1071 VMIRAGDNR
-1080 QAVCPVKFLQEV
+1080 QGVCPVKFLQEV